1 MGFFRKKT
9 TERAGDRRASA
20 ENEDDG
26 RRTFFRMN
34 QERSKACVGWV
45 VVMNG
50 DLQGQ
55 DFRLVEGQNVIGNSA
70 ECDIVLSGPYISG
83 RHAVIRCDGSA
94 FVLQDLGST
103 NGTFLEGMPCVESEI
118 KDSAKLRLGR
128 TDLKFRSLH

>member
-1 MGFFRKKT
+1 
-9 TERAGDRRASA
+9 
-20 ENEDDG
+20 
-26 RRTFFRMN
+26 MN

-70 ECDIVLSGPYISG
+70 ECDIVLSGPYISS
-83 RHAVIRCDGSA
+83 RHAVICCDGRA
-94 FVLQDLGST
+94 FMLKDLGST
-103 NGTFLEGMPCVESEI
+103 NGTFLEGSPCTESEI
-118 KDSAKLRLGR
+118 KDSARLRLGR